1 MLPDKWVWDIP
12 EFFNIGEACT
22 QRFLFINS
30 GINNKNKPAFIVEN
44 DISGTSSISYGEIND
59 TTNRLASALQSIG
72 INHQDRVLIRLPNC
86 IEYPISFLSILKI
99 GAVAVPTST
108 LLTHEEIEYLANDS
122 GANTLIVPKS
132 MWLELKPTIAQSNT
146 LKHVI
151 LLDEDRTKDALPLHS
166 PDTPNIQLHDYHA
179 LLKHASPLKE
189 CYPTR
194 ANDPAYLVYTSGT
207 TGYPKGVLHAHRA
220 LLGRTPSGDYWFD
233 FKASNNDLKSD
244 DRILHS
250 GKFNWTYVLGTALM
264 DPLYHGKTV
273 VVYEGKHDASTWI
286 NLIAKHQCTIFIGVP
301 TIYRQI
307 IQKTDFGLD
316 NVPSLRHCMCAGEHL
331 SDEVLFAW
339 ESRFKQDI
347 YEAIGMS
354 ECSYYISHNKLHA
367 IRPGAAGIPQPG
379 HDIVLID
386 NEGKP
391 VNVNEE
397 GMIAI
402 PLNDPGLFIKYW
414 ALEEE
419 TQRSRNTNY
428 FLTGDYA
435 RQDEE
440 GYIWF
445 LGRKDDIINSF
456 GYRISPHEIER
467 VLKTHTAIADAV
479 AIEDTVE
486 KDKSIVTSCVILHSP
501 KEQSVSEE
509 ALITF
514 CKGHLAQYKVPKK
527 IVFMTT
533 FPRTKNGKVLR
544 KKIKQDLSS

>member
-1 MLPDKWVWDIP
+1 MLSGKWNWDIP

-22 QRFLFINS
+22 QGFTVS
-30 GINNKNKPAFIVEN
+30 DKPAIIVEN
-44 DISGTSSISYGEIND
+44 DIMGTSSISYGEINHS
-59 TTNRLASALQSIG
+59 TNLLASALQSIG
-72 INHQDRVLIRLPNC
+72 ICNKERVLIRLPNC
-86 IEYPISFLSILKI
+86 IEYPVSFLSILKI

-122 GANTLIVPKS
+122 GAKAIIIPKA
-132 MWLELKPTIAQSNT
+132 MWLELKPSIDRCAALN
-146 LKHVI
+146 HVI
-151 LLDEDRTKDALPLHS
+151 LLDDGNSAADETLYSQDN
-166 PDTPNIQLHDYHA
+166 PNVQLHDLNT
-179 LLKHASPLKE
+179 LLHNAQPLKE

-220 LLGRTPSGDYWFD
+220 LLGRTPSSKYWFD
-233 FKASNNDLKSD
+233 FHESSGLHEQS

-273 VVYEGKHDASTWI
+273 VVYEGKSDASTWI

-307 IQKTDFGLD
+307 IQKTNFNLD

-331 SDEVLFAW
+331 SDEVLSAW
-339 ESRFKQDI
+339 KTRFKQDI

-354 ECSYYISHNKLHA
+354 ECSYYISHNKFQA
-367 IRPGAAGIPQPG
+367 IRPGSAGLPQPG
-379 HDIVLID
+379 HNIELID
-386 NEGKP
+386 KDGKP
-391 VNVNEE
+391 VSVNEE

-402 PLNDPGLFIKYW
+402 PLDDPGLFIEYW
-414 ALEEE
+414 GLEEE
-419 TQRSRNTNY
+419 TQRSRNSNY

-467 VLKTHTAIADAV
+467 ILKTHPKIADAV
-479 AIEDTVE
+479 AVE
-486 KDKSIVTSCVILHSP
+486 KTASKDKSIVTACVILHSP
-501 KEQSVSEE
+501 KERTVSEE
-509 ALITF
+509 ELIKF
-514 CKGHLAQYKVPKK
+514 CEEHLAQYKVPKK
-527 IVFMTT
+527 VVFMTI

-544 KKIKQDLSS
+544 KKIKHDLSN

>member
-1 MLPDKWVWDIP
+1 MTSGKWNWDIP
-12 EFFNIGEACT
+12 KFFNIGAACT
-22 QRFLFINS
+22 Q
-30 GINNKNKPAFIVEN
+30 GHAHNNRPAIIVEN
-44 DISGTSSISYGEIND
+44 DITGTSSISYGEINHS
-59 TTNRLASALQSIG
+59 TNLLASAFQSIG
-72 INHQDRVLIRLPNC
+72 IKPKDRVLIRLPNC
-86 IEYPISFLSILKI
+86 IEYPVSFLSILKI

-122 GANTLIVPKS
+122 GAKAIIIPKA
-132 MWLELKPTIAQSNT
+132 MWLELKPSIDRCTT

-151 LLDEDRTKDALPLHS
+151 LLDDGNLTTDEPLLNQDNS
-166 PDTPNIQLHDYHA
+166 SIQLHDFNS
-179 LLKHASPLKE
+179 LLDNTQPLKE

-220 LLGRTPSGDYWFD
+220 LLGRTPSGKYWFD
-233 FKASNNDLKSD
+233 FHENSGLHEES

-273 VVYEGKHDASTWI
+273 VVYEGKNDASTWI

-307 IQKTDFGLD
+307 IQKTDFSLKD
-316 NVPSLRHCMCAGEHL
+316 VPTLRHCMCAGEHL
-331 SDEVLFAW
+331 SDEVLSAW

-354 ECSYYISHNKLHA
+354 ECSYYISHNKSQA
-367 IRPGAAGIPQPG
+367 IRPGSAGLPQPG
-379 HDIVLID
+379 HDIALID
-386 NEGKP
+386 NDGKP
-391 VNVNEE
+391 VNVSEE

-402 PLNDPGLFIKYW
+402 PLDDPGLFIEYW
-414 ALEEE
+414 GLEDE
-419 TQRSRNTNY
+419 TKHSRNERY

-435 RQDEE
+435 RRDEE

-467 VLKTHTAIADAV
+467 ILKTHPKIADAV
-479 AIEDTVE
+479 AIEEAVD
-486 KDKSIVTSCVILHSP
+486 KDKSIVTACVILHSL
-501 KEQSVSEE
+501 KETTKSEE
-509 ALITF
+509 ELIKF
-514 CKGHLAQYKVPKK
+514 CEEHLAQYKVPKK
-527 IVFMTT
+527 VVFMTT

-544 KKIKQDLSS
+544 KKIKQDLSN